1 MKLPQINEIISIE
14 YDASDAN
21 KTLIIGRVTGVQLT
35 NPTTPAIQI
44 VGVGWIYFDKNYTWK
59 SVA

>member
-35 NPTTPAIQI
+35 NPETPAIQI